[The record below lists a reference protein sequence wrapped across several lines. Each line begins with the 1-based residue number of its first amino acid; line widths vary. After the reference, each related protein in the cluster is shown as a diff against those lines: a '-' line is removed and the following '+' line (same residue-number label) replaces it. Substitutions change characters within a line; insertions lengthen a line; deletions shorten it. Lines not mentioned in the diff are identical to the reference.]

1 MGRET
6 TVETSYYKE
15 SINVKADKTLLSRA
29 FSYLFR
35 RSFKALEKG
44 GTIQINTSFEKNLF
58 TNGGVCISLCD
69 FQTTADENDL
79 EKIFDPLSV
88 RLNGYISLELPVCRK
103 IIEDHGGSIKAL
115 RRKNKN
121 LEFEVLLPVFSGGG
135 EDVE

>member
-1 MGRET
+1 M
-6 TVETSYYKE
+6 ETSYQG

-103 IIEDHGGSIKAL
+103 IIEDHGGSIKA
-115 RRKNKN
+115 RWKNKN
-121 LEFEVLLPVFSGGG
+121 LEFEVLLPVFSEEEKTLNSTGY
-135 EDVE
+135 